1 MENLDVHLFFAHSL
15 ATSNTYHERM
25 ETVDSDL
32 ISNVEYEPAPNVGA
46 SVSQP
51 VNVDPPVTV
60 TAHIP
65 IEKRK
70 ILDMCSSVI
79 AQVQASG
86 VPESTVD
93 CLVGSVEELVNDI
106 HAHAKEAVVE
116 CLSSDA
122 SRETL
127 KKVEDCFDQLENPF
141 SSLSTESKRMRH
153 FEE

>member
-1 MENLDVHLFFAHSL
+1 M
-15 ATSNTYHERM
+15 
-25 ETVDSDL
+25 
-32 ISNVEYEPAPNVGA
+32 
-46 SVSQP
+46 
-51 VNVDPPVTV
+51 TV
-60 TAHIP
+60 TTHIP
-65 IEKRK
+65 TEKRK

-86 VPESTVD
+86 VSESTVE

-116 CLSSDA
+116 CLPSDA

-127 KKVEDCFDQLENPF
+127 EKVEDCFDQLENPF
-141 SSLSTESKRMRH
+141 SSLNTESKRMRH